1 MRVSLLVVL
10 PLLLLPGLAH
20 SVICKTVGADGVT
33 SFTDVPAAEC
43 PRGSRIRE
51 YSPPAAVVEQA
62 GSVDTGVS
70 ARQVEFADYESIEI
84 VSPEADGTVQHNS
97 GNVQV
102 SIKLD
107 PGLQQSHF
115 ITAYLDG
122 KAFRGRYGS
131 GQVSLTGVDRGTHK
145 LHVKVADSKGK
156 ILIKSDT
163 ISFTVRQTPPKL
175 IVNRITGDD
184 HVDKY
189 DPRRVSIV
197 GCYECEIRR
206 SGEDPSTLLKPPPA
220 HEALPAWVTLWFP
233 TSGWK
238 SGPVRVLPNPETV
251 EYVINTQNGP
261 KTVVETYNWEVQA
274 VPREL
279 LATEASFEARVRVYP
294 RQYEKDNA
302 PSEDE
307 VPLVEY
313 KTTSTHSVG
322 QSAFKAVYGL
332 PPVDYTAPPAADFS
346 RKEGGISATP
356 GRTNPAFK
364 PQYAP

>member
-1 MRVSLLVVL
+1 MRASLLIVL

-43 PRGSRIRE
+43 PQGSRIPK

-62 GSVDTGVS
+62 GSVDTGVT
-70 ARQVEFADYESIEI
+70 ARQVKFAGYESVEI

-145 LHVKVADSKGK
+145 LYVKVSDSKGK
-156 ILIKSDT
+156 TLIKSDT
-163 ISFTVRQTPPKL
+163 ISFTVRQTHPKL

-184 HVDKY
+184 YVDRF

-197 GCYECEIRR
+197 GCYECEVRR
-206 SGEDPSTLLKPPPA
+206 SDEDPSTRLKRPPA
-220 HEALPAWVTLWFP
+220 DEALPAWVTLWFP
-233 TSGWK
+233 ASDWK
-238 SGPVRVLPNPETV
+238 SEPVRVLPNPEIV
-251 EYVINTQNGP
+251 EYVINTEDGP
-261 KTVVETYNWEVQA
+261 KTVVETYNWEVRA

-279 LATEASFEARVRVYP
+279 LAAEASFEARVRVYP
-294 RQYEKDNA
+294 RQYEEGRA
-302 PSEDE
+302 PSEGA
-307 VPLVEY
+307 VPLVEF

-322 QSAFKAVYGL
+322 QSAFKAVYGM
-332 PPVDYTAPPAADFS
+332 PPVDYTPPPAADYS
-346 RKEGGISATP
+346 RKEGGIPATP
-356 GRTNPAFK
+356 GTNPAYK
-364 PQYAP
+364 SNYGTK